1 MGRLYFLTGPT
12 KKFSPQNGEKTERE
26 NRSYLINKNAHVQFL
41 SFFFPFFF
49 FFFGARDV
57 ASFSF
62 SFSFSFF
69 PFFLLF
75 FPLHVAFSFFN
86 FLGKGWHDASFFFFF
101 SLIFPGGCLF
111 FFFFFFGGGYGC
123 DSCFVFLPFFSFF
136 LNIHDFF
143 F

>member
-1 MGRLYFLTGPT
+1 MARKTFLSVFGWMGGRKINGGAFVFSHRAHQ
-12 KKFSPQNGEKTERE
+12 KVFSPKWRE
-26 NRSYLINKNAHVQFL
+26 NWKRKSSYLINKNAHVQFL
-41 SFFFPFFF
+41 SFFFPFF

-69 PFFLLF
+69 PFFFLF

-86 FLGKGWHDASFFFFF
+86 FLGKGWHDASFFFF

-111 FFFFFFGGGYGC
+111 FFFFFFLGG
-123 DSCFVFLPFFSFF
+123 LWMW
-136 LNIHDFF
+136 
-143 F
+143 

>member
-49 FFFGARDV
+49 SFLVLGTLPPFLFLFLFLFFLFFF
-57 ASFSF
+57 FSF
-62 SFSFSFF
+62 LCT
-69 PFFLLF
+69 LLF
-75 FPLHVAFSFFN
+75 L
-86 FLGKGWHDASFFFFF
+86 FLISWARGGTMRIFFFF

-111 FFFFFFGGGYGC
+111 FFFFFFLGGYGC
-123 DSCFVFLPFFSFF
+123 DSCFVFLPFFY
-136 LNIHDFF
+136 FF
-143 F
+143 FKYT